1 MKATILR
8 LSIMIVLGAL
18 ALAFAAAAQAQTALN
33 YKTFAV
39 PFSFKVGD
47 KVLPAGEYRITAENQ
62 VIRVQKTDGKEN
74 VVTLTQRTRGTNH
87 NLSDAKLTFRR
98 YGDQYYLSQ
107 VWLPKSLGREL
118 KKPRREV
125 TDIAQNFSIVEI
137 HGR

>member
-1 MKATILR
+1 MKATIVR
-8 LSIMIVLGAL
+8 LTVGMVLGAL

-107 VWLPKSLGREL
+107 VWLPESLGREL

>member
-1 MKATILR
+1 
-8 LSIMIVLGAL
+8 MIVLGAL

-62 VIRVQKTDGKEN
+62 IVRVQNTNGKEN
-74 VVTLTQRTRGTNH
+74 AVTLTQRTRGTNH

-107 VWLPKSLGREL
+107 VWLPDTLGREL

-125 TDIAQNFSIVEI
+125 TDIAQNFSVVEI
-137 HGR
+137 LGR